1 MVFPIFYLILHIM
14 EIIILIIAAVA
25 WLTYEYIRAP
35 FYDEERKVFY
45 KKKKK

>member
-1 MVFPIFYLILHIM
+1 M
-14 EIIILIIAAVA
+14 EILIVIIAIVA
-25 WLTYEYIRAP
+25 WIVYEYIRAP